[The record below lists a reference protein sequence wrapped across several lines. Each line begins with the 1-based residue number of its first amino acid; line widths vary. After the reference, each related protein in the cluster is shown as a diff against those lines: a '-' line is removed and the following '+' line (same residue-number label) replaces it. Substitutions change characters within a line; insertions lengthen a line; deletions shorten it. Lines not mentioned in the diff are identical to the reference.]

1 MNFKE
6 SLFTNTLISFWMAF
20 SLILQVL
27 TLEKNCSLCD
37 EFTPLCISNFS
48 SVLYKFSS
56 EQNYLCELKQLCF
69 HENSTDSVPL
79 QHKPLYILKNQSLTF
94 SVDLFL
100 DNALQLYVFNDSFYS
115 DWNQCNTKNMSQI
128 LFFSNNHYLLMP
140 VLNVGKHFILFNTSK
155 EVCLNG
161 LRVQVNVIDHNC
173 FNSSNPTM
181 QYMCS
186 SNGKCTYNES
196 INIYTCKCC
205 PGFLGQYCENKQDVQ
220 NLIQSVFD
228 LKENEVDDFFKNS
241 KRCITCFKIDNK
253 IASDVDP
260 EYDCKFDKRLKDNN
274 IEYIKGLLEEVAIK
288 YNLFC
293 EGSSSFS
300 VVILNESI
308 TFDQF
313 NRSKI
318 NLNSSCSN
326 CQCYQKYLK
335 KLLEC
340 KKVVEHVNFVPS
352 KASLLEPGV
361 GNSSLSLNLLSSN
374 ALSGVTS
381 ENFFPKIVNWST
393 VETLHSTAL
402 LSIPTFYRSQV
413 NLMPTPSLT
422 AGLLYQSWPSVF
434 ATKKFHFSSSNVTVN
449 LSFETINSSSSLKQ
463 STIYR
468 DLNFNSFENS
478 ITDAEQPDFGSFG
491 KVTIQTNASFSNKSS
506 FYNGSQNHS
515 CCMNSIV
522 DRTTN
527 ILKDLK
533 QASLFISESIKQSL
547 TTTNSISLSQQEIPD
562 LQLCLYPCFKNAC
575 LNNGTCFVD
584 ASNIL
589 GFRCAC
595 TDKFTGKFCDQLKDY
610 CLNDPC
616 NGGFC
621 ISIDGGFKCLCQ
633 FGKMGVHCLQDSSVG
648 IPLFSVYQNYS
659 SFIKYSW
666 NSTGDLILQRLEI
679 QLQFKRDSDKKTRE
693 LLAYSGKKGGIFFAV
708 GIHDNFITVIFN
720 FGNGVRIVKSHD
732 ELSVSRVWHYLVS
745 GYSGQQVYILIDN
758 QPKVLYTCYEKLSY
772 LDFTSALFIGGTPSN
787 VILPKSVLLFFSS
800 GFTGAIY
807 KLSLRTDNPYFT
819 SILFKKF
826 QNNLTETT
834 SIQLENSLGI
844 VMGVQSCHNQLCNNN
859 GSCLEQ
865 ENVFYCSCLYPNKG
879 ILCQDTILP
888 CVEYNPCHP
897 SSACYSDNNI
907 DINCD
912 CAFGQSGLFC
922 QTTNNM
928 NVSSTGDFL
937 AIGLYNGYALVRFN
951 LGRNTV
957 TLLSRTCVTT
967 NNINRLHFQRI
978 NNQAVMKLNDDLYVG
993 VRSSQLAVSLDVNSV
1008 FYIGGVPDFSVIST
1022 DISNEI
1028 KSNFVGCIT
1037 HFKVNDKLFMLN
1049 SSNTDIVG
1057 RNIGEYT
1064 SSCIKNNCLNNASCS
1079 AEADYSYKCNCLL
1092 GFSGVFCEEE
1102 LKTMT
1107 VSSFDGSGYWVGH
1120 IETERASLHNSFA
1133 LSFRSTN
1140 DGLLFWYG
1148 RLQDDYGDMISVGL
1162 YNGTINVRYMIDGKE
1177 VSSST
1182 EQQFNDGTY
1191 HRIHILRNGNAIFVW
1206 INLNKPD
1213 LVVSHS
1219 AQVSFDTDGYIYIGG
1234 LPGDVYALSGHRFM
1248 QGWVGCIANV
1258 TLSNEAS
1265 FINFADKEI
1274 ASGKNVKPCS

>member
-6 SLFTNTLISFWMAF
+6 SLFTTKLTPFWMAF

-27 TLEKNCSLCD
+27 TLEKNCSSCD

-48 SVLYKFSS
+48 RVLYKFSN
-56 EQNYLCELKQLCF
+56 EQKYLCESKQLCF
-69 HENSTDSVPL
+69 HENSTDSVTL

-100 DNALQLYVFNDSFYS
+100 NNTLQLYIFNESFYS

-128 LFFSNNHYLLMP
+128 LFFSNDHYLQMP
-140 VLNVGKHFILFNTSK
+140 ILNIGKHYILFNTSK

-161 LRVQVNVIDHNC
+161 LRIQVNVIDHNC
-173 FNSSNPTM
+173 FNSSNNPTM
-181 QYMCS
+181 LYMCS

-196 INIYTCKCC
+196 LNIYMCKCC

-220 NLIQSVFD
+220 NLYQNVFD
-228 LKENEVDDFFKNS
+228 LKESEVDDFFK
-241 KRCITCFKIDNK
+241 KRIECITCFKIDNK
-253 IASDVDP
+253 IASDVDS
-260 EYDCKFDKRLKDNN
+260 EYDCTFDKRLKDNN
-274 IEYIKGLLEEVAIK
+274 IEDIKGLLDEVAIK

-293 EGSSSFS
+293 KGNSSFS

-313 NRSKI
+313 NRSNI

-340 KKVVEHVNFVPS
+340 KTVDRHISFVTS
-352 KASLLEPGV
+352 KTSLLEPALV
-361 GNSSLSLNLLSSN
+361 NSSHSLNLLSSS
-374 ALSGVTS
+374 ALFGVTS
-381 ENFFPKIVNWST
+381 ENIFPKIVTWST
-393 VETLHSTAL
+393 VEALHSTAL
-402 LSIPTFYRSQV
+402 LSSLTLYRSQV
-413 NLMPTPSLT
+413 NLMSTPSLT
-422 AGLLYQSWPSVF
+422 AGHLYQSWPSVF
-434 ATKKFHFSSSNVTVN
+434 ASKKFHFSSSVTLN
-449 LSFETINSSSSLKQ
+449 LSFETINPSSSLKQ

-468 DLNFNSFENS
+468 ALIFDSFENS
-478 ITDAEQPDFGSFG
+478 ITDAEQPDFDSLGR
-491 KVTIQTNASFSNKSS
+491 VTIQANASFSSKSS
-506 FYNGSQNHS
+506 FYNGSQSHS
-515 CCMNSIV
+515 CCMSSIV
-522 DRTTN
+522 DQTTN

-547 TTTNSISLSQQEIPD
+547 TTTNSISLSQEEIPD

-595 TDKFTGKFCDQLKDY
+595 IDKFTGRFCDQLKDY

-621 ISIDGGFKCLCQ
+621 ISINGGFKCLCQ
-633 FGKMGVHCLQDSSVG
+633 FGKTGVHCLQDSLVG

-666 NSTGDLILQRLEI
+666 NSTGDLVLQRLEI
-679 QLQFKRDSDKKTRE
+679 QLQFKRDSDKKTGE
-693 LLAYSGKKGGIFFAV
+693 LLIFSEKKGGIFFAV

-732 ELSVSRVWHYLVS
+732 ELSVSRVWHYLVT
-745 GYSGQQVYILIDN
+745 GYSGQQVYIFIDN

-772 LDFTSALFIGGTPSN
+772 LDFTSALFIGGIPFN
-787 VILPKSVLLFFSS
+787 AILPKSVLLFFSS
-800 GFTGAIY
+800 GFIGALY

-819 SILFKKF
+819 PILFKKL
-826 QNNLTETT
+826 QNDLTETT
-834 SIQLENSLGI
+834 NIQLENSLGI
-844 VMGVQSCHNQLCNNN
+844 VMEAQSCQNQLCNNN
-859 GSCLEQ
+859 GSCHEQ
-865 ENVFYCSCLYPNKG
+865 ENVFYCICLHPNKG
-879 ILCQDTILP
+879 ILCQDTVLP

-897 SSACYSDNNI
+897 SSACYSDNNF

-912 CAFGQSGLFC
+912 CAFGKSGLFC

-928 NVSSTGDFL
+928 NVSSSGDFL
-937 AIGLYNGYALVRFN
+937 AIGLYSGYVLVRFN

-957 TLLSRTCVTT
+957 TLLSRTCVTP

-978 NNQAVMKLNDDLYVG
+978 NNQAVMKLNDDIYVG
-993 VRSSQLAVSLDVNSV
+993 VRSSPLAVSLDVNSN
-1008 FYIGGVPDFSVIST
+1008 FYIGGVPDFSVINT
-1022 DISNEI
+1022 DISSEI

-1037 HFKVNDKLFMLN
+1037 HFKVNDKLYMLN

-1057 RNIGEYT
+1057 RNIGEYN
-1064 SSCIKNNCLNNASCS
+1064 SCINNNCLNNASCS
-1079 AEADYSYKCNCLL
+1079 AEADYSYRCNCLL

-1107 VSSFDGSGYWVGH
+1107 VASFDGSGYWMGQ
-1120 IETERASLHNSFA
+1120 IETVRASLHNSFA

-1162 YNGTINVRYMIDGKE
+1162 YNGTINVRYLIDGKE

-1182 EQQFNDGTY
+1182 EQLFNDGAY

-1219 AQVSFDTDGYIYIGG
+1219 AQVSFVTDGYIYIGG

-1248 QGWVGCIANV
+1248 QGWIGCIANV